1 MDPLTSESEEEDGGI
16 VFRRHSN
23 PSNWATREKAET
35 VNGGSH
41 SERDIPA
48 EIDCRHVLRTH
59 GFSADLIERAIRE
72 LGECAQFSGYLID
85 APSVSKVFNY
95 QSKRNSLV
103 LVRTLSWKS
112 APLTAPGLMMKTIWI
127 VHC

>member
-1 MDPLTSESEEEDGGI
+1 M
-16 VFRRHSN
+16 FRRRSN
-23 PSNWATREKAET
+23 PSNWAAREKTET

-48 EIDCRHVLRTH
+48 EIDCRHMLRSH

-85 APSVSKVFNY
+85 APGVFPSF
-95 QSKRNSLV
+95 Q
-103 LVRTLSWKS
+103 LS
-112 APLTAPGLMMKTIWI
+112 I
-127 VHC
+127 